1 MDLGSE
7 KVKVKDRKRQK
18 EKAELGRGWR
28 WGWRGGGGVITLCWL
43 LQKVSTPK
51 ISKLACRQEGETE
64 RHEKKKRNITV
75 DLIT

>member
-1 MDLGSE
+1 MGE
-7 KVKVKDRKRQK
+7 
-18 EKAELGRGWR
+18 
-28 WGWRGGGGVITLCWL
+28 GGGGEGRREGVITLCWL
-43 LQKVSTPK
+43 LEKVSTPK